1 MSKKKTI
8 LCAFEIIVYYV
19 MRSKNEVLCAAA
31 GRLAAERSEADKPAK
46 AHNTIFAPN
55 NIYTIFSSN
64 LHNKL
69 FKTC

>member
-1 MSKKKTI
+1 
-8 LCAFEIIVYYV
+8 

-31 GRLAAERSEADKPAK
+31 GGLAAERSEADKPAK
-46 AHNTIFAPN
+46 AHKTILAPN
-55 NIYTIFSSN
+55 NIYYFIFSSN